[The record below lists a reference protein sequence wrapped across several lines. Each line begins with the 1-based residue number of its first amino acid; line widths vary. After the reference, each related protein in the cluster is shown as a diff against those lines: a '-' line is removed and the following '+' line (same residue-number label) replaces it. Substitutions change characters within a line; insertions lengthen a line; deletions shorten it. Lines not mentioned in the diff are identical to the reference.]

1 MNAIRTRL
9 HVPDKL
15 KTRGKEVGG
24 VDRQTPTRYLSWP
37 RAGERRGAR
46 DGAPDST
53 GIVGNDQ
60 DDAGLHSREPISRE
74 PNSRGASAGT
84 VYMGKKSAD

>member
-1 MNAIRTRL
+1 MNE
-9 HVPDKL
+9 
-15 KTRGKEVGG
+15 TRGNVVDG
-24 VDRQTPTRYLSWP
+24 VDRQTHTYLSWP

-84 VYMGKKSAD
+84 VYVMNR